1 MNRKQRRATL
11 KHGSR
16 IAAPSS
22 DSDSQ
27 VNKSFADAVRLESA
41 GKLNDAVRGYKRVLQ
56 LNPNHAEAS
65 NNLARTLHILGNTTD
80 ASVFYAR
87 TLALMPQLLQQYAGI
102 RATLVS
108 LLPALDGAL
117 SRQADAWPK
126 QLSETELFGEAG
138 LGAIAADPL
147 LLRLLQSIPVRDI
160 AFERLLTALR
170 ALLLGHASKP
180 FSETMLAFAC
190 ALAEQCFINEYVFAI
205 TADEDAQVDRLN
217 RALDDALGRGASI
230 DAMQLVVFAMYRP
243 LHILASASMLLERS
257 WPTAIDELLTQQLRE
272 PAKEQRL
279 RDSISRLTAIDDET
293 SRKVRQQY
301 EENPY
306 PRWVRVAGQVVPIP
320 VDQYLRDQFPTGALA
335 PLGKIDQLDMLIAG
349 CGTGQ
354 VAIASVQK
362 YSGAQ
367 GLAIDLSLSSLC
379 YARRKTPPELSS
391 RIEYAQADIL
401 ELAPIERSFDV
412 IDACG
417 VLHHM
422 ADPFEGW
429 RILLT
434 LLRPGGLM
442 HIAFYSNAGRSDV
455 VAARAYIA
463 ERRFG
468 STPDEIRR
476 CRQELLET
484 PLASVSRFT
493 DFFTTSE
500 CRDLLFHVHEARVT
514 IPVIKSFIREHGLKF
529 IGFEFDQPILQRY
542 RAEFSALGWSL
553 TDLDRWQ
560 ELEAKHPDTFS
571 GLYQFWV
578 QKT

>member
-1 MNRKQRRATL
+1 MNRKRRRATL

-22 DSDSQ
+22 DSDGQISKLF
-27 VNKSFADAVRLESA
+27 VDAVRLETA

-56 LNPNHAEAS
+56 LNLDHAEAS
-65 NNLARTLHILGNTTD
+65 NNLARTLHTLGNTTD
-80 ASVFYAR
+80 ASIFYAR

-126 QLSETELFGEAG
+126 QLSEAELFGEAG
-138 LGAIAADPL
+138 LGAIVADPL
-147 LLRLLQSIPVRDI
+147 LLHLLRSIPVRDI
-160 AFERLLTALR
+160 AFERLLTRLR

-180 FSETMLAFAC
+180 FSETMLAFVC
-190 ALAEQCFINEYVFAI
+190 ALAGQCFINEYVFAT
-205 TADEDAQVDRLN
+205 TADEDAQVERLN
-217 RALDDALGRGASI
+217 GALDDALARGASI
-230 DAMQLVVFAMYRP
+230 DAVQLAVFAMYRP
-243 LHILASASMLLERS
+243 LHMLASASMLLERS

-272 PAKEQRL
+272 PAEERRL
-279 RDSISRLTAIDDET
+279 RDSIPRLTGIDDET

-320 VDQYLRDQFPTGALA
+320 VDQYLRDQFPTGAFV
-335 PLGKIDQLDMLIAG
+335 PLGKIEQLDMLIAG

-401 ELAPIERSFDV
+401 ELASIERSFDV

-455 VAARAYIA
+455 VATRAYIA
-463 ERRFG
+463 ERGFG

-514 IPVIKSFIREHGLKF
+514 IPVIKSFIREQGLKF

-542 RAEFSALGWSL
+542 RDEFSALGWSL

-571 GLYQFWV
+571 GMYQFWV

>member
-22 DSDSQ
+22 DSASQ
-27 VNKSFADAVRLESA
+27 IDKSFANAVRLESA

-56 LNPNHAEAS
+56 LDPDHAEAN
-65 NNLARTLHILGNTTD
+65 NNLARTLQVLGKTTD

-87 TLALMPQLLQQYAGI
+87 TLALMPQLLEQYAGI

-108 LLPALDGAL
+108 LLPALDDAL

-147 LLRLLQSIPVRDI
+147 LLHLLRSMPVRDV

-170 ALLLGHASKP
+170 ALLLDATKP
-180 FSETMLAFAC
+180 FSETRLGFAC

-217 RALDDALGRGASI
+217 RALDDALARGASV

-243 LHILASASMLLERS
+243 LHMLASATMLLERS

-272 PAKEQRL
+272 PAEERRL
-279 RDSISRLTAIDDET
+279 RDSIPRLTAIEDET

-306 PRWVRVAGQVVPIP
+306 PRWVRAAGQVVPIP
-320 VDQYLRDQFPTGALA
+320 VDQYLRDQFPTGAFA
-335 PLGKIDQLDMLIAG
+335 PLGKIDQLDVLIAG

-362 YSGAQ
+362 YSAAQ

-401 ELAPIERSFDV
+401 ELASIERSFDV

-442 HIAFYSNAGRSDV
+442 HIAFYSTAGRSDV
-455 VAARAYIA
+455 VATRAYIA
-463 ERRFG
+463 ERGFG

-514 IPVIKSFIREHGLKF
+514 IPAIKSFIREQGLKF
-529 IGFEFDQPILQRY
+529 IGFEFAQPILQRY

-571 GLYQFWV
+571 GMYQFWV